1 MIKRRGNKTKKR
13 SNEIEKR
20 RKRLRIGAIRRR
32 SNKVATAQMNITQPT
47 KVHVTSLTFC
57 SQEF

>member
-20 RKRLRIGAIRRR
+20 RKRLRIGAIRLPLL
-32 SNKVATAQMNITQPT
+32 K
-47 KVHVTSLTFC
+47 
-57 SQEF
+57 